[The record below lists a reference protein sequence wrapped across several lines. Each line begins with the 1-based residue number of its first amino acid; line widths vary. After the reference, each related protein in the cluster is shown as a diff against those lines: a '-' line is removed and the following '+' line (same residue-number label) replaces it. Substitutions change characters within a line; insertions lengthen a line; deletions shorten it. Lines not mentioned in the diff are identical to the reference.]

1 MNFRELV
8 NLGLAEKEAKVYLAN
23 LELGKSSVQDIA
35 RKAGVNR
42 ATTYVIIESLMKKG
56 LASSSHEGKKQFF
69 YAENPEKLV
78 LLFRTQEQEIKRKR
92 TYLEKILPELKALDF
107 SKQEKPTVRYFEGKE
122 GLMAISEELYINNND
137 KTADMVYSYDLLKEI
152 FSSEDLN
159 SMSLRRQNKKIKV
172 RSIIN
177 DSLDQR
183 KNNSQRVVLP
193 SKEYPITC
201 DIAFFGNKVRI
212 VTQKKPFSGLVI
224 ENKEITK
231 TLRVIFN
238 LAWEHARAL
247 VKRKKARG
255 SNLKP

>member
-8 NLGLAEKEAKVYLAN
+8 NLGLTEKEAKIYLAN
-23 LELGKSSVQDIA
+23 LELGKSSVQEIA
-35 RKAGVNR
+35 KKAGVNR
-42 ATTYVIIESLMKKG
+42 ATTYVVIESLAKKG
-56 LASSSHEGKKQFF
+56 LTSSSHEGKKQFF
-69 YAENPEKLV
+69 YSENPEKLV
-78 LLFRTQEQEIKRKR
+78 LLFRSQEQEIKRKR

-122 GLMAISEELYINNND
+122 GLMAISEELYLHNND
-137 KTADMVYSYDLLKEI
+137 KTVDMIYSFDLLKEI
-152 FSSEDLN
+152 FSSEDLD

-177 DSLDQR
+177 DDLNQK
-183 KNNSQRVVLP
+183 KNSSQRVVLS
-193 SKEYPITC
+193 SKEHPITC
-201 DIAFFGNKVRI
+201 DIAFFSNRVRI

-238 LAWEHARAL
+238 LAWEQAKILA
-247 VKRKKARG
+247 KRKKARG
-255 SNLKP
+255 FNLKP